1 VIVLI
6 LPADGGTTR
15 VLVPAH
21 DRLRRDFDRFDA
33 PEIVRDDAV
42 DRALIERFQQE
53 ETARHTTA
61 VVSATLPEEAL
72 APLYFLSGDA
82 TLPITVLR
90 IAGDDLTAAAAVGS
104 DLAAATDAL
113 ARRAVLVAVGELS
126 SKLFPGAPGGFSTA
140 ASAFDQDILDRM
152 RAGRWGEL
160 AQTETIARRDA
171 GEHLLPQLAT
181 LAGALPRGTTV
192 DILGYQFPYGVGYLV
207 AAFHP

>member
-1 VIVLI
+1 MPAVIGLVLPGSPVLVPEVGRGREREAVATLGACRRAGVLLRAAAPDVIVLI

-82 TLPITVLR
+82 TLPITVL
-90 IAGDDLTAAAAVGS
+90 
-104 DLAAATDAL
+104 
-113 ARRAVLVAVGELS
+113 
-126 SKLFPGAPGGFSTA
+126 
-140 ASAFDQDILDRM
+140 
-152 RAGRWGEL
+152 
-160 AQTETIARRDA
+160 
-171 GEHLLPQLAT
+171 
-181 LAGALPRGTTV
+181 
-192 DILGYQFPYGVGYLV
+192 
-207 AAFHP
+207 